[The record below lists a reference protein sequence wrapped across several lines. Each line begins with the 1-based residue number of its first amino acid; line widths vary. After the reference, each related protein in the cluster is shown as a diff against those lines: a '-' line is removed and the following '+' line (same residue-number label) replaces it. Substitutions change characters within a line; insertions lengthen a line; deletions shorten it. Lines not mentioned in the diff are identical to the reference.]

1 MVSMETKICNIDN
14 EIEYSSII
22 IGKLMSISGI
32 LERSADR
39 LLLPYELN
47 QQQFSILF
55 EIVKAKKIQQKN
67 IINRLSLEKAHV
79 SKVVKKL
86 LSMGLIES
94 VPFKDDK
101 RSSFLLP
108 TEKGGKIVDE
118 CRVIFGVWRKE
129 RLGQFNKNELDQIL
143 ENVDKLQRAFMSKG
157 LD

>member
-1 MVSMETKICNIDN
+1 METKICNKDN
-14 EIEYSSII
+14 EIEYSSMI

-32 LERSADR
+32 LERSANR

-55 EIVKAKKIQQKN
+55 EIVKAKKVQQKN

-94 VPFKDDK
+94 VPSEDDK

-108 TEKGGKIVDE
+108 TEKGEKIVDE
-118 CRVIFGVWRKE
+118 CRSIFGVWRKE
-129 RLGQFNKNELDQIL
+129 RLSQFNKKELDQIL
-143 ENVDKLQRAFMSKG
+143 ESVDKLQKAFMSKD

>member
-1 MVSMETKICNIDN
+1 METMTSNINN

-22 IGKLMSISGI
+22 IGKLMNINGI
-32 LERSADR
+32 LEKSANR

-55 EIVKAKKIQQKN
+55 EIVKVKKVQQKN

-86 LSMGLIES
+86 LNMGLIES
-94 VPFKDDK
+94 VPFEDDK
-101 RSSFLLP
+101 RSSFLVS
-108 TEKGGKIVDE
+108 TKKGEEIVAE
-118 CRVIFGVWRKE
+118 CRLIFGVWKKE
-129 RLGQFNKNELDQIL
+129 RLSQFNKKELEQIL
-143 ENVDKLQRAFMSKG
+143 ESVDKLQKTFVSRS

>member
-1 MVSMETKICNIDN
+1 MNNIDI

-32 LERSADR
+32 LERSANR

-55 EIVKAKKIQQKN
+55 EIVKAKKVQQKN

-79 SKVVKKL
+79 SKAVKKL
-86 LSMGLIES
+86 LNMGLIES
-94 VPFKDDK
+94 APFEDDK

-108 TEKGGKIVDE
+108 TDKGKKVVDE
-118 CRVIFGVWRKE
+118 CRSIFDVWKIE
-129 RLGQFNKNELDQIL
+129 RLCQFNQKELDQIL
-143 ENVDKLQRAFMSKG
+143 ESVDKLQKAFIRKD
-157 LD
+157 LEY